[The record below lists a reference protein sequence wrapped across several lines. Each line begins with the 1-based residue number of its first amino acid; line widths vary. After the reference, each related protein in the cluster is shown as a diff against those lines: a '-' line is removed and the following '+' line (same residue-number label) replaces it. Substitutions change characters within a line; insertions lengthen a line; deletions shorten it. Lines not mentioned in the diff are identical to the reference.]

1 LVSMMSFFARA
12 RRFLGSLREA
22 GMIVPIHKAAGETAP
37 ISLSIYRDAY
47 LKDPATAA
55 ACDYLAE
62 QAVGVGIFITSESPR
77 AKDLADDFNTE
88 VGMDQLLMQNGRE
101 CVYAGNSFLEKVRD
115 ENKRLVDLKLLP
127 VTSIRKI
134 KRDKTTGKVQQY
146 VQQLGGAT
154 NVLEPADVVHFKFNA
169 QDGEAFGSPVIRS
182 LLESYQIDDR
192 YTRDSFLKIKAKM
205 EAIMPKIFERY
216 AAPKNVWVFPGVSDA
231 KLQEYKAAIEQ
242 TPPDEDLAFNPSA
255 QATFDIKSLVID
267 PRARFEGFVNYIES
281 QYIAGM
287 QTPVVKLYT
296 APGFTEASATVAK
309 EISDRK
315 IAFLRRFLKRV
326 VEREIYR
333 DLLES
338 HGMKWTANRVTL
350 NWGMERPELS
360 FADIVTLAQISGQTG
375 VAYVTREEVRRMLRK
390 FGFEVEE
397 EPEQP
402 EQPPSEEQKRGEP
415 E

>member
-1 LVSMMSFFARA
+1 
-12 RRFLGSLREA
+12 
-22 GMIVPIHKAAGETAP
+22 MIVPIHRAAGEAAP

-134 KRDKTTGKVQQY
+134 KRDKTTGEVQQY

-182 LLESYQIDDR
+182 LLESYQVDDR

-350 NWGMERPELS
+350 NWGAERREIS
-360 FADIVTLAQISGQTG
+360 FQEIVTLAQISAQTG
-375 VAYVTREEVRRMLRK
+375 VPYLTKGEVRNLLRK
-390 FGFEVEE
+390 FGYELKE
-397 EPEQP
+397 EPETEEP
-402 EQPPSEEQKRGEP
+402 AAETTEQSSGE
-415 E
+415 

>member
-1 LVSMMSFFARA
+1 MSVFARA
-12 RRFLGSLREA
+12 RRFFGSLSEA
-22 GMIVPIHKAAGETAP
+22 GMIVPIHKAAGEAAP

-47 LKDPATAA
+47 VKDPAIAA
-55 ACDYLAE
+55 AVDYLAE
-62 QAVGVGIFITSESPR
+62 QAVGVGFFVTSQSPR
-77 AKDLADDFNTE
+77 AKGLADDFNAE
-88 VGMDQLLMQNGRE
+88 IGMDQLLMQIAKE

-115 ENKRLVDLKLLP
+115 EVKGLVGLKLLP

-134 KRDKTTGKVQQY
+134 KRDKTTGQVQQY
-146 VQQLGGAT
+146 VQQLGGSS
-154 NVLEPADVVHFKFNA
+154 NPLEPADVVHFKFNA
-169 QDGEAFGSPVIRS
+169 QDGDAFGSPVIRS
-182 LLESYQIDDR
+182 LLESYQVDDR

-216 AAPKNVWVFPGVSDA
+216 AAPKNVWVFPGASDD
-231 KLQEYKAAIEQ
+231 KLKEYKAAIEQ

-255 QATFDIKSLVID
+255 QASFDIKSLAID

-309 EISDRK
+309 QISERK
-315 IAFLRRFLKRV
+315 IEFVRRFLKRV
-326 VEREIYR
+326 VERDIYR

-338 HGMKWTANRVTL
+338 HGMKWTVSPNRVTL
-350 NWGMERPELS
+350 NWGLERPELS

-375 VAYVTREEVRRMLRK
+375 IEYLTKQEVRRMLRK
-390 FGFEVEE
+390 FGFEVSE
-397 EPEQP
+397 EPDQSEQS
-402 EQPPSEEQKRGEP
+402 PSEEQKRGET